1 VGLTSAFKVKPILF
15 RIRPLGLNS
24 TSRPDCLSRRRAQ
37 HTKKPPP
44 VLPDESSAPRE
55 IFFFQKYRN
64 YDLRK
69 SSRPHE
75 GRFAIVTIRGAGCDG
90 RGWRADDARRKRTVK
105 PCGPGTPTLVLS
117 LRSQVDRRQRLTSPV
132 LWGERGAAVK
142 PLRRECRAI
151 SALPDDLW
159 AFSFSA
165 HEDCGCG

>member
-1 VGLTSAFKVKPILF
+1 VGLTSALKGKADTL
-15 RIRPLGLNS
+15 PLSRFWLGP
-24 TSRPDCLSRRRAQ
+24 TSRPDYCRDDARNTPKIRRLFCPTSQARLAKIYLFPKWRNFDL
-37 HTKKPPP
+37 TKP
-44 VLPDESSAPRE
+44 
-55 IFFFQKYRN
+55 
-64 YDLRK
+64 
-69 SSRPHE
+69 SRPHE

-105 PCGPGTPTLVLS
+105 PCGPGIPTLVLS

-151 SALPDDLW
+151 SACLTYLW